1 MFIRITNN
9 ISHFKNKKRE
19 GDHILAVF
27 QTELVKGENTADSEA

>member
-1 MFIRITNN
+1 MSGIKSIYHILKTE
-9 ISHFKNKKRE
+9 KRE